1 MKLLLATLLFAI
13 SYAQTVIENGK
24 EVTLVANQA
33 RCGSSTLIYSDR
45 GIPDFTTCAQ
55 IAQDLDENTMYF
67 SFRGDRG
74 KCDIPSPD
82 TMTDACTTDVQTGLV
97 EWKVYQ
103 IADPALPDDVCGVP
117 GGDGTSCLGCDG
129 VPNSELEFDVCG
141 VCGGDG
147 TGCDGCDGV
156 AGSGAVED
164 ECGVCGG
171 DGSSCAPVCTDT
183 AGLRTDAD
191 GYDCEHGYDSSPADC
206 GLYDDDDFV
215 AGELCCA
222 CGGGSLPTGSPGDD
236 CFPYVQP
243 MCHIQKILADDEGSE
258 TDKETRFDA
267 VGRHVKRVLRTNM
280 MDDGSKPQAKWMWR
294 QMKDIV
300 KFEGYSRR
308 SFWRLNKQF
317 ENLVAWYNDN
327 MEISAEE
334 NLIVMG

>member
-1 MKLLLATLLFAI
+1 MRFLLVALLCAL

-33 RCGSSTLIYSDR
+33 RCGSSTLIFSDR
-45 GIPDFTTCAQ
+45 GLADFTTCAE
-55 IAQDLDENTMYF
+55 IAQGLDENTMYF
-67 SFRGDRG
+67 SWRNDRG

-171 DGSSCAPVCTDT
+171 DGSSCA
-183 AGLRTDAD
+183 
-191 GYDCEHGYDSSPADC
+191 
-206 GLYDDDDFV
+206 
-215 AGELCCA
+215 
-222 CGGGSLPTGSPGDD
+222 PTGSPGDD

>member
-1 MKLLLATLLFAI
+1 MRFLIVALLAAI

-67 SFRGDRG
+67 SFRSDRG

-171 DGSSCAPVCTDT
+171 DGSSCAP
-183 AGLRTDAD
+183 
-191 GYDCEHGYDSSPADC
+191 
-206 GLYDDDDFV
+206 
-215 AGELCCA
+215 
-222 CGGGSLPTGSPGDD
+222 TGSPGDD

-327 MEISAEE
+327 MDIDAEE